1 MKFSLKIK
9 LIISYV
15 LISLFLVGSLF
26 FTTKYMFN
34 TQFENYV
41 KNNLDKSSIQIVNQV
56 ISAYDN
62 NGSPPNDLILKNI
75 GEAAL
80 AKGLILSINNKKG
93 EMIWCMNWIEQ
104 QLCSRML
111 IDIEQNMNNI
121 YLDFNGEYM
130 EESYSITKDG
140 NSYGTIT
147 LGYYGPF
154 YFNNDDVFFLK
165 IFNQIFSLGAFLA
178 FILAI
183 ILGIFMA
190 NKIGKPIKEV
200 IEQAIKIEGGDYN
213 CLIDFKSNTTEVDRL
228 IYSINSLASTLDRQ
242 HIIRKRLAQNYA
254 HELRTPLAS
263 LQSNLEAMIDGIW
276 EPNIERLESC
286 NEEILRLTRMLSGI
300 DKIAEIEDNNISLNK
315 SNFNLL
321 ELANKIV
328 LNFESHYKEKNITII
343 VEGTPCNLY
352 ADKDKIG
359 QVLINLFSNAIK
371 YTQINGKIVVSI
383 ICKNNEIEFSVID
396 NGIGIDKEDIP
407 NIFEHLYR
415 TDKSRASATGGNGMG
430 LAVVKAIVDAHQGK
444 IVVESEI
451 GSNFTVILPK
461 LN

>member
-9 LIISYV
+9 LIFSYV
-15 LISLFLVGSLF
+15 LISLFLVGTLF

-41 KNNLDKSSIQIVNQV
+41 KTNLDKSSIQIVNQV

-62 NGSPPNDLILKNI
+62 KGNPPNDLILKNI

-80 AKGLILSINNKKG
+80 AKGLILSINNKSG

-121 YLDFNGEYM
+121 YLDFDGEYM
-130 EESYSITKDG
+130 EKSYDIDKNGDL
-140 NSYGTIT
+140 YGTIT

-154 YFNNDDVFFLK
+154 YFNSDDVFFLNM
-165 IFNQIFSLGAFLA
+165 FNQIFSFGTILA

-190 NKIGKPIKEV
+190 SRIGRPIKEV
-200 IEQAIKIEGGDYN
+200 IKQAVKIEGGDYN
-213 CLIDFKSNTTEVDRL
+213 SLIKLKSNTKEVDKL
-228 IYSINSLASTLDRQ
+228 IHSINSLASTLNHQ
-242 HIIRKRLAQNYA
+242 HVIRKRLAQNYA

-276 EPNIERLESC
+276 EPNKERLESC

-300 DKIAEIEDNNISLNK
+300 DKIAEIEDSNISLNK
-315 SNFNLL
+315 STFNLF
-321 ELANKIV
+321 ELIDRIV
-328 LNFESHYKEKNITII
+328 LNFESYYKEKNITINI
-343 VEGTPCNLY
+343 EGDSCNLY

-359 QVLINLFSNAIK
+359 QILINLLSNAIK
-371 YTQINGKIVVSI
+371 YTKVNGMILISI
-383 ICKNNEIEFSVID
+383 MCNDNEIEFSVTD
-396 NGIGIDKEDIP
+396 NGIGIDKEDLP

-415 TDKSRASATGGNGMG
+415 TDKSRASTTGGSGMG
-430 LAVVKAIVDAHQGK
+430 LAVVKAIVEAHQGK
-444 IVVESEI
+444 ITVESER
-451 GSNFTVILPK
+451 GCKFTVILPK
-461 LN
+461 LD